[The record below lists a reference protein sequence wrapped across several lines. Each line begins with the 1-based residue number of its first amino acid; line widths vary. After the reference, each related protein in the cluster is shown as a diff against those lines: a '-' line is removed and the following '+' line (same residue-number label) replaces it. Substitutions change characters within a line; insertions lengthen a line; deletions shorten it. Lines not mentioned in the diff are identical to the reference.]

1 MQDFLLICRIYSLI
15 LMEKEPRPRMSQ
27 QELHPLLQAMLPVA
41 RGIAATFGSHC
52 EVVLH
57 DLSHPRTSIVNIV
70 NNSVTGRK
78 VGDGIRDLV
87 WNVLRSPDF
96 ADDMLA
102 NYRSVTSDGKA
113 IKSTTILIRDDE
125 KKAIGALCINFDMTS
140 FHKAK
145 KAFDEFAVASEIDLP
160 GEKVVEIDNADVVDI
175 LDHLVSRTIEE
186 YGKSPEQMSREDKIQ
201 IVGYLD
207 EKGLFRIKGA
217 VNWVAKKL
225 GRRVRG
231 YESIGYVS
239 QKEE

>member
-1 MQDFLLICRIYSLI
+1 MALACNSSICFPSRRNSRSPLHMEPLGSKGFLQPGKDKHDIFTGARMAHKTLSLI
-15 LMEKEPRPRMSQ
+15 HIWSISL
-27 QELHPLLQAMLPVA
+27 
-41 RGIAATFGSHC
+41 AT
-52 EVVLH
+52 
-57 DLSHPRTSIVNIV
+57 
-70 NNSVTGRK
+70 
-78 VGDGIRDLV
+78 
-87 WNVLRSPDF
+87 
-96 ADDMLA
+96 A

-225 GRRVRG
+225 GTSRYTIYNYLEAARAERAMD
-231 YESIGYVS
+231 E
-239 QKEE
+239 KR